1 MNFKSTPISYSK
13 VNPLGQLI
21 IGLEDGTIFNSG
33 SVYGPTGRMGPTGDI
48 GPIGPTGPVGI
59 GISKMYTMSD
69 GNLYY
74 TLQDNNHIVNAGTLP
89 YIQGPTGKN
98 GASVVNFRVEND
110 NILVASTS
118 DYKNIIAGKINT
130 IQGPT
135 GPNGKMGL
143 NGKPFTVKN
152 IYIDDK
158 NQLNIVD
165 DNNKTFNCGSAG
177 YTGPTGPVG
186 YWDSAFI
193 DKNGHL
199 VLLYKNKFLDAGYI
213 VGPTGPVSTF
223 KNIQISNEGDLVFTD
238 EMDKEINAGKI
249 PSINEMQMLKDELK
263 VLRERINILESKCTT
278 GS

>member
-33 SVYGPTGRMGPTGDI
+33 SVYGPTGRLGPTGSI
-48 GPIGPTGPVGI
+48 GPIGPTGPMGI
-59 GISKMYTMSD
+59 GISKMHTLND

-74 TLQDNNHIVNAGTLP
+74 TLESGQMMNAGKLP

-98 GASVVNFRVEND
+98 GTSIVNFRVEND
-110 NILVASTS
+110 NVLIASTS

-143 NGKPFTVKN
+143 NGKPFTVQN
-152 IYIDDK
+152 IYVDDN

-165 DNNKTFNCGSAG
+165 DKNKIYNCGNAG

-186 YWDSAFI
+186 YWDNAFI

-199 VLLYKNKFLDAGYI
+199 ILLYKNRFLDAGYI
-213 VGPTGPVSTF
+213 VGPTGPANTF
-223 KNIQISNEGDLVFTD
+223 KNIEITKQGDLMFKD
-238 EMDKEINAGKI
+238 EMDREINAGKI
-249 PSINEMQMLKDELK
+249 PSVTEIQMLKDEIQL
-263 VLRERINILESKCTT
+263 LRERISILESNKL
-278 GS
+278 